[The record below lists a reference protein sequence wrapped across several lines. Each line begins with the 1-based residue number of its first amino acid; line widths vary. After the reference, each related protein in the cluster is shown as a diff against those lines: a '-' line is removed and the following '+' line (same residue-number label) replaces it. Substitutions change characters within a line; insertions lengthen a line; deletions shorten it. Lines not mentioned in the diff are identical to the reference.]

1 MAYIPETMFG
11 IKTGPNETIPRAMIS
26 PARYIQGV
34 GVLDHLGRYLELVP
48 GKNVA
53 ILISENGQK
62 RFGERIRASL
72 KNAKVRFVIGQFG
85 GECSIEEV
93 TKHEKAF
100 GLSNELDC
108 LIAVGGGKCIDAG
121 KCIAVGLRI
130 PAVIVPTL
138 ASNDAPCSALS
149 IMYSPDGVMSGVEF
163 FKQSPALVLV
173 DTRIVAN
180 SPERYFVAGMGDAL
194 ATWYEAHACGTNK
207 GGRTCVGGRPTLA
220 AGAIAESCAATLFAD
235 GEAAVSAVRKSEVN
249 DVLERVVE
257 ANTLLSGIGFESG
270 GLACAHSIAQ
280 ALTLVPSVHSDSLH
294 GEMVGIGLLT
304 QLLLEK
310 RQDELQKVARFMA
323 LIGLPVNFQQISFN
337 ASDREHVNQ
346 VIDFAMNFPF
356 MPNEPFPVTREA
368 LLQSF
373 MSVDEFGSQIKR
385 QIGDSAF
392 LNLRAEN
399 RLRL

>member
-1 MAYIPETMFG
+1 MAYIPETIFG
-11 IKTGPNETIPRAMIS
+11 IKTGPNETIPRVMIS
-26 PARYIQGV
+26 PARYVQGD
-34 GVLDHLGRYLELVP
+34 GVLDHLGRHLELVP

-62 RFGERIRASL
+62 RFGERISASL
-72 KNAKVRFVIGQFG
+72 KNAKVCFVIGQFG

-100 GLSNELDC
+100 GSSNELDC

-121 KCIAVGLRI
+121 KFIADRLRI
-130 PAVIVPTL
+130 PVVIVPTL

-149 IMYSPDGVMSGVEF
+149 VMYSSEGVMSGVEF

-180 SPERYFVAGMGDAL
+180 SPERYLVAGMGDAL
-194 ATWYEAHACGTNK
+194 ATWYEAHACSTNITGK
-207 GGRTCVGGRPTLA
+207 SCVFARPTLA
-220 AGAIAESCAATLFAD
+220 AGAIAEVCAATLFAD
-235 GEAAVSAVRKSEVN
+235 GEAAASAVRKSEVN

-280 ALTLVPSVHSDSLH
+280 GLTLIPSVHSDSLH
-294 GEMVGIGLLT
+294 GEMVAIGLLT

-310 RQDELQKVARFMA
+310 RQDEMQKVARFMA
-323 LIGLPVNFQQISFN
+323 LVGLPVELKQISFD

-356 MPNEPFPVTREA
+356 LQNEPFPVTREA

-373 MSVDEFGSQIKR
+373 MNVDELGNQIKK

-392 LNLRAEN
+392 LNLRAE
-399 RLRL
+399 RKSR

>member
-1 MAYIPETMFG
+1 MAYTPETIFG
-11 IKTGPNETIPRAMIS
+11 IKTGPNETIPRVMIS
-26 PARYIQGV
+26 PARYVQGD
-34 GVLDHLGRYLELVP
+34 GVLDYLGRYLELVP

-53 ILISENGQK
+53 ILISENGQE
-62 RFGERIRASL
+62 RFGERISQSL
-72 KNAKVRFVIGQFG
+72 KNAKVGFAIGQFG
-85 GECSIEEV
+85 GECSIEEI

-100 GLSNELDC
+100 GSSNELDC

-121 KCIAVGLRI
+121 KFIADRLRI
-130 PAVIVPTL
+130 PVVIVPTL

-149 IMYSPDGVMSGVEF
+149 VIYSPEGQMSGVEF

-180 SPERYFVAGMGDAL
+180 SPPRYLVAGMGDAL
-194 ATWYEAHACGTNK
+194 ATWYEAHACSTNPRGK
-207 GGRTCVGGRPTLA
+207 SCVSARPTLA
-220 AGAIAESCAATLFAD
+220 AGAIAEVCAATLFAD
-235 GEAAVSAVRKSEVN
+235 GAAAASAVRKSEVN

-280 ALTLVPSVHSDSLH
+280 GLTLIPSVHSDSLH
-294 GEMVGIGLLT
+294 GEMVAIGLLT

-310 RQDELQKVARFMA
+310 RHDELQKVARFMA
-323 LIGLPVNFQQISFN
+323 LVGLPVELKQISFD
-337 ASDREHVNQ
+337 ASNREHVNQ

-356 MPNEPFPVTREA
+356 LQNEPFPVTREA

-373 MSVDEFGSQIKR
+373 MSVDELGYQIKK
-385 QIGDSAF
+385 QTGDSAF
-392 LNLRAEN
+392 LNLRAK
-399 RLRL
+399 RGSR